1 MDSATTVMPAI
12 PVIDLGTLSYESA
25 WAAQRE
31 HHAAVLAARDA
42 GVPVIGRLLFVEHV
56 PPVITVSRRP
66 DARKHLVA
74 SAEELAREGVEV
86 RETDRGGDITYHGP
100 GQLVAYPIVD
110 LNTLGLNLHGY
121 MRFLEEV
128 VIRTL
133 ARFGVEGHRDP
144 GATGVWVMSR
154 NSPVSEA
161 AHEESSTNTRMPP
174 TAAKICAIGV
184 RVRRWVT
191 MHGLALNV
199 STNLAHF
206 DLIVPCGLAGRGA
219 TSLRRELEDE
229 CPLMQTVKDALAGE
243 FQNRVARPG

>member
-1 MDSATTVMPAI
+1 MIAVS
-12 PVIDLGTLSYESA
+12 DLGTLSYESA

-42 GVPVIGRLLFVEHV
+42 GFPVVGRLLFVEHV
-56 PPVITVSRRP
+56 PPVITISRRP

-74 SAEELAREGVEV
+74 SAETLAREGVEV
-86 RETDRGGDITYHGP
+86 CETDRGGDITYHGP

-121 MRFLEEV
+121 MRLLEEV

-133 ARFGVEGHRDP
+133 ARFGVEGTREA
-144 GATGVWVMSR
+144 GATGVWIRKKAS
-154 NSPVSEA
+154 SHQGIEASSE
-161 AHEESSTNTRMPP
+161 
-174 TAAKICAIGV
+174 KICAIGV

-206 DLIVPCGLAGRGA
+206 DLIVPCGLAGRGV
-219 TSLRRELEDE
+219 TSLRRELGEA
-229 CPLMQTVKDALAGE
+229 CPAMDAVKRALAEE
-243 FQNRVARPG
+243 FQGISGAHR